1 MEAVTQEQQPAATE
15 RDPYYEELN
24 RLFNLYRTANLNVR
38 YYGCRA
44 EKFEWWSKAAL
55 VVTAVLS
62 TLALSLILGVDP
74 KESWARTFAAAAAGI
89 AAIISGVTPFFGL
102 TEKIRDLRNLRF
114 AYSQLFGEIE
124 FAMTEIKR
132 AGTLSPEHVG
142 LARMVHES
150 FMRVEALDEL
160 EPDQKLIDREDAKVR
175 AAFPP
180 DYLWTN
186 F

>member
-1 MEAVTQEQQPAATE
+1 MEAVTQEHIAA
-15 RDPYYEELN
+15 DPYYDELN
-24 RLFNLYRTANLNVR
+24 RLFNLYRIANLNVR

-44 EKFEWWSKAAL
+44 ERFERWSKVTL
-55 VVTAVLS
+55 VVPAILS
-62 TLALSLILGVDP
+62 TLALALILGVDP
-74 KESWARTFAAAAAGI
+74 KETWARTIAAIAAGM
-89 AAIISGVTPFFGL
+89 AAIISGTTPFFGL

-114 AYSQLFGEIE
+114 AYSQLFGQIE
-124 FAMTEIKR
+124 FAITEIKR
-132 AGTLSPEHVG
+132 AGVLSPEHIG

-160 EPDQKLIDREDAKVR
+160 EPDQKLIDKEDAKVR